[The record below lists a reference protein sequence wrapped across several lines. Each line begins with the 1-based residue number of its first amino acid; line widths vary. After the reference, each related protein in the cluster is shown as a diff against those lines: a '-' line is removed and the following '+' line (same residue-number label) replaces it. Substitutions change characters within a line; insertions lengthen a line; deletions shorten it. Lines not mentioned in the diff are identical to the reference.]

1 MYKQLRYCLPIMFS
15 IVNNVVV
22 FDLLL
27 PAGGAAVVVV
37 GAMEV
42 GEVVL
47 VVSSP
52 SNSCSPLNAS

>member
-27 PAGGAAVVVV
+27 PAGGAAVVV

-47 VVSSP
+47 VASSP

>member
-27 PAGGAAVVVV
+27 PAGVAAAVV

-42 GEVVL
+42 GVV

-52 SNSCSPLNAS
+52 SSSCSPLNAS